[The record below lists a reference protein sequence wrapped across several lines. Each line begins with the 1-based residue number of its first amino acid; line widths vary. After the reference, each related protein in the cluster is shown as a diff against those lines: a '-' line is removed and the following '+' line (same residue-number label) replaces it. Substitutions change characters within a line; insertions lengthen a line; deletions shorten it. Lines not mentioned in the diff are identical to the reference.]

1 VTPGEFL
8 ESLYS
13 HFDDGY
19 LTLFSI
25 DRSANRGRHTNW
37 FDVND
42 IAGIT
47 AAADGMPDRDVW
59 FGLATR
65 SQPLPYGARGGDTD
79 CVAIPAMWLDIDIA
93 GPNHQDQYKLPI
105 DIDQAYKIIDTFP
118 LPPSI
123 VIDSGGGLHV
133 YWQFDE
139 PIAADDARVILA
151 RWAATWAKAADSVDM
166 RVDNVFDLARVL
178 RMPGTYN
185 HKPDCGSVVSIVA
198 SEGHRYS
205 YSDIHD
211 ATIEPPVPPKRAT
224 RGIPMVGMD
233 RPGDDFNAR
242 HGGGHVLGLA
252 GWSHA
257 ATERNGNERWL
268 HPWSPSSDCSATVYA
283 DDGHTTVWSETAAA
297 KLSAL
302 DAQRPYDP
310 FGLYVAMMH
319 DGDFRAAATELSRQ
333 GYGKAS
339 PPPMTVD
346 DADAPGDEPDGA
358 PSKPMIVTTGRHLND
373 LADEVVETLVRLNDP
388 PSTFRHGDTVSTFAR
403 GELEPVDRVRLMNQ
417 IEMTTKPVA
426 LKKDSVVPS
435 RVDATALD
443 ITLLRLLDRLP
454 AVEGLLHAPFMRPDG
469 TVCVDVGYDE
479 RSRVYLT
486 STMPIDVPTHPTPD
500 DVARAV
506 SLIDEFIADFPL
518 ATQPDRA
525 HVFGLLLTLMTR
537 HLMPLSPLIAI
548 DGNGPGVGKNLLSE
562 CCVYIAT
569 GEWVQTDPLPLDS
582 EEQRKQITSLLAT
595 GRSVALFDE
604 AHIIGGTSL
613 ARLITSTTWGDR
625 LLGYSKQV
633 SYPNRMT
640 VVALGNNVEVTGDM
654 PRRTVLIRLSS
665 GLDRPE
671 LRTGFRHDDLR
682 LWVTN
687 NRARMIEALLTI
699 LRAWHAAGQPRSMA
713 RLGSF
718 DAWAT
723 MIGGALETAGVVG
736 FLANAQEM
744 RERSATDDSDME
756 AHLEEIVEVLGEGEF
771 GVRRVAELIES
782 GALETIP
789 PKVSPGG
796 ARVNQQLGHVYRR
809 YSGRWL
815 GGYRLTQGGVLHKSR
830 RWSIEIRPEP
840 VDKGGGLGG
849 LGGLAMPTHE
859 VNSHYKWPDGEV
871 PPPSVVDGAEVVERA
886 GTSPPSPPSPPPLVP
901 AIAATSDDDE
911 LTPDDMFPP
920 LTHPEEP
927 TQ

>member
-1 VTPGEFL
+1 MTPAEFINT
-8 ESLYS
+8 LYE

-25 DRSANRGRHTNW
+25 DRTANRSRHTDW
-37 FDVND
+37 FTVADAREAVD
-42 IAGIT
+42 
-47 AAADGMPDRDVW
+47 AALSMNDRDVW
-59 FGLATR
+59 FGVATR
-65 SQPLPYGARGGDTD
+65 KQPLPDGARGGDTD
-79 CVAIPAMWLDIDIA
+79 CVAIPAVWLDIDIA
-93 GPNHQDQYKLPI
+93 GPNHKDQYKLPV
-105 DIDQAYKIIDTFP
+105 DIDQARKIIDTFP
-118 LPPSI
+118 LPPSLI
-123 VIDSGGGLHV
+123 VDSGGGLHV

-139 PIAADDARVILA
+139 PIYADDARTILA
-151 RWAATWAKAADSVDM
+151 RWAATWATNAESVDM

-178 RMPGTYN
+178 RMPGTLN
-185 HKPDCGSVVSIVA
+185 LKEQCGAFVEIVEA
-198 SEGHRYS
+198 NGHRYS
-205 YSDIHD
+205 YSEIHD
-211 ATIEPPVPPKRAT
+211 ATIEPPAPPT
-224 RGIPMVGMD
+224 RRTTGIPLVGLD

-242 HGGGHVLGLA
+242 HAGGYVLA
-252 GWSHA
+252 MVGWSHSD
-257 ATERNGNERWL
+257 TERGGNEKWL
-268 HPWSPSSDCSATVYA
+268 HPWAPSSDCSATVFI
-283 DDGHTTVWSETAAA
+283 DDGHTTVWSDTAAA
-297 KLSAL
+297 RMAAV
-302 DAQRPYDP
+302 DVRRPYDA

-319 DGDFRAAATELSRQ
+319 DGDFKAATIELSEQ
-333 GYGKAS
+333 GYGKAPGS
-339 PPPMTVD
+339 LPAFDPDEV
-346 DADAPGDEPDGA
+346 ADGGEPGG
-358 PSKPMIVTTGRHLND
+358 KPMIVTNGRHLND
-373 LADEVVETLVRLNDP
+373 LADEVVEVLVRLNQP
-388 PSTFRHGDTVSTFAR
+388 PTTFRHGDTVSVFTR

-417 IEMTTKPVA
+417 VEMTTKPVA

-454 AVEGLLHAPFMRPDG
+454 SVDGLLHAPFMRPDG

-479 RSRVYLT
+479 RSCVYLT
-486 STMPIDVPTHPTPD
+486 STMPINVPDAPSPADITAA
-500 DVARAV
+500 VA
-506 SLIDEFIADFPL
+506 LIDEFIADFPM
-518 ATQPDRA
+518 ATPSDRA
-525 HVFGLLLTLMTR
+525 HVFAMLLTLMTR
-537 HLMPLSPLIAI
+537 HLVPLAPLMAI

-569 GEWVQTDPLPLDS
+569 GEWAQTDPLPLDT

-625 LLGYSKQV
+625 LLGYSRQV

-640 VVALGNNVEVTGDM
+640 VIALGNNVEVTGDM

-665 GLDRPE
+665 GLSRPE

-699 LRAWHAAGQPRSMA
+699 LRAWHAAGRPRSSA

-723 MIGGALETAGVVG
+723 MIGGALNTAGVEG
-736 FLANAQEM
+736 FLTNATEM

-756 AHLEEIVEVLGEGEF
+756 AHLEELVEVLGDGDF
-771 GVRRVAELIES
+771 SVRRVVELIES

-796 ARVNQQLGHVYRR
+796 QRVAQQLGHVYRR

-815 GGYRLTQGGVLHKSR
+815 GEYMLAQGSLGRGAR
-830 RWSIEIRPEP
+830 RWTIEKRVEP
-840 VDKGGGLGG
+840 VDNCVGLVG
-849 LGGLAMPTHE
+849 LVGLSLPTHE
-859 VNSHYKWPDGEV
+859 LQSHYKWLDDEV
-871 PPPSVVDGAEVVERA
+871 PPPTVTNAADGQPKSSALESSP
-886 GTSPPSPPSPPPLVP
+886 TSPTSP
-901 AIAATSDDDE
+901 
-911 LTPDDMFPP
+911 TPDEPDPATDP
-920 LTHPEEP
+920 DSVHPDDIF
-927 TQ
+927 

>member
-1 VTPGEFL
+1 MNASEFL
-8 ESLYS
+8 HSLYG

-25 DRSANRGRHTNW
+25 DRTAGRCRHTDW
-37 FDVND
+37 FKVAD
-42 IAGIT
+42 IDALVE
-47 AAADGMPDRDVW
+47 AASRMDDRDVW
-59 FGLATR
+59 FGVATR
-65 SQPLPYGARGGDTD
+65 AQPLPNGQRGGDTD
-79 CVAIPAMWLDIDIA
+79 CTAIPGLWLDIDIA
-93 GPNHQDQYKLPI
+93 GPNHQDQYKLPV
-105 DIDQAYKIIDTFP
+105 DVDQARKIIDTFP
-118 LPPSI
+118 LPPSLI
-123 VIDSGGGLHV
+123 VDSGGGLHV
-133 YWQFDE
+133 YWQLDE
-139 PIAADDARVILA
+139 PLAAIHARTLLA
-151 RWAATWAKAADSVDM
+151 RWAATWAAGADSVDM
-166 RVDNVFDLARVL
+166 RVDNVFDLPRVL
-178 RMPGTYN
+178 RLPGTRN
-185 HKPDCGSVVSIVA
+185 LKQDCGAIVTVL
-198 SEGHRYS
+198 EHNDHRYS
-205 YSDIHD
+205 YTDIHD
-211 ATIEPPVPPKRAT
+211 ATIDPPQPSTRPT

-242 HGGGHVLGLA
+242 HGGGYVLGMA
-252 GWSHA
+252 GWTHD

-268 HPWSPSSDCSATVYA
+268 HPWSPQSDCSATVYA

-297 KLSAL
+297 RLPAL
-302 DAQRPYDP
+302 EAQRPYDP
-310 FGLYVAMMH
+310 FGLYVATMH
-319 DGDFRAAATELSRQ
+319 AGDFKAATIELAEQ
-333 GYGKAS
+333 GYGKGAS
-339 PPPMTVD
+339 PPPPPP
-346 DADAPGDEPDGA
+346 DADGPQDDDGTA
-358 PSKPMIVTTGRHLND
+358 DDKPMIVTSGRHLNE
-373 LADEVVETLVRLNDP
+373 LADEVVDVLVRLNQP
-388 PSTFRHGDTVSTFAR
+388 PVTFRHGDTVSTFSR

-417 IEMTTKPVA
+417 VEMTAKPVA

-443 ITLLRLLDRLP
+443 ITLLRLLDKLP

-469 TVCVDVGYDE
+469 TVCADVGYDDA
-479 RSRVYLT
+479 SRVYLT
-486 STMPIDVPTHPTPD
+486 STMPIDVPANPTPEQ
-500 DVARAV
+500 VAAAV
-506 SLIDEFIADFPL
+506 ALVDEFIADFPL
-518 ATQPDRA
+518 ATPPDRA

-569 GEWVQTDPLPLDS
+569 GEWVQTDPLPLDT

-633 SYPNRMT
+633 SYPNKMS
-640 VVALGNNVEVTGDM
+640 VIALGNNVEVTGDM

-671 LRTGFRHDDLR
+671 MRSGFIHDDLR

-699 LRAWHAAGQPRSMA
+699 LRAWHAAGRPRSSA

-718 DAWAT
+718 DTWAT
-723 MIGGALETAGVVG
+723 MIGGALENAGVVG

-756 AHLEEIVEVLGEGEF
+756 AHLEEVLEVLGDVEF

-815 GGYRLTQGGVLHKSR
+815 GGYRLTQGGTTGKSR
-830 RWSIEIRPEP
+830 RWAIEIRSETAPS
-840 VDKGGGLGG
+840 VGNSGGLGG
-849 LGGLAMPTHE
+849 LGGLLMPTHE
-859 VNSHYKWPDGEV
+859 EKSSYI
-871 PPPSVVDGAEVVERA
+871 GAAGAKSGQVE
-886 GTSPPSPPSPPPLVP
+886 TSPPSPPSPPRGSSMLIV
-901 AIAATSDDDE
+901 TD
-911 LTPDDMFPP
+911 PDDPNADLSDPDPNAF
-920 LTHPEEP
+920 
-927 TQ
+927 